1 MKRIA
6 IYILVFVYLGL
17 QAQAPKNFFTR
28 FGGNGHDIGYGVI
41 QTLNGQYAV
50 TGSTGSFGSGNSDVY
65 LALVDSMGWVRWEKS
80 YGGFN
85 NDIGRSIIQLADSGF
100 VMAGYTNSFGNGGY
114 DVIVVRT
121 DKNGNLIWQNAYGGL
136 DWDFGYA
143 LKATAGG
150 DSLIVGGTTYSFG
163 YGKSDGY
170 ILKLDLNGNL
180 QWQKTYGGA
189 EDDEFKAFTL
199 TYNGMY
205 AFVGYTKSQGDI
217 KGDAWLVKTGLAG
230 DSVTSFKYGNA
241 NIQFANDIK
250 EHPVSK
256 NFYLCGG
263 YDQLGLDSTSSM
275 LVCFNEN
282 GVFQFQDLFTYHERK
297 DEQFVSNAYFK
308 GTQYYYLRKSNYSKF
323 DSRLHTIISVFDNN
337 FYVNT
342 TKYGAPED
350 DELFYITSTKHKGAV
365 AVGYTTG
372 FNANLTDVFLLKLD
386 STSIVGAQSIVGVQQ
401 LNEAPHF
408 ELYPTLTKDEI
419 FITNP
424 GSDNIQIKV
433 FDYSGRE
440 YLHLTTKD
448 SQLKLN
454 LATYSDGVYFVQVSA
469 GKQYK
474 VFKVMKHE

>member
-1 MKRIA
+1 M
-6 IYILVFVYLGL
+6 
-17 QAQAPKNFFTR
+17 
-28 FGGNGHDIGYGVI
+28 
-41 QTLNGQYAV
+41 
-50 TGSTGSFGSGNSDVY
+50 
-65 LALVDSMGWVRWEKS
+65 RWEKS

-85 NDIGRSIIQLADSGF
+85 NDIGRSIIQLSDSGF
-100 VMAGYTNSFGNGGY
+100 VIAGYTNSFGNGGY
-114 DVIVVRT
+114 DVLVVRT
-121 DKNGNLIWQNAYGGL
+121 DKNGSLIWQKAFGGI
-136 DWDFGYA
+136 DWDFGYCV
-143 LKATAGG
+143 KASPIG
-150 DSLIVGGTTYSFG
+150 DSIIVAGSTYSYG
-163 YGKSDGY
+163 YGKMDGY

-180 QWQKTYGGA
+180 LWQDTYGGA
-189 EDDEFKAFTL
+189 EDDEFKSFTL

-205 AFVGYTKSQGDI
+205 AFVGNTKSQGDI
-217 KGDAWLVKTGLAG
+217 KGDAWFVKTGLAG
-230 DSVTSFKYGNA
+230 DSVTSFKYGNSY
-241 NIQFANDIK
+241 IQFANDIK
-250 EHPVSK
+250 EHPVTK

-275 LVCFNEN
+275 LVCFDEI

-308 GTQYYYLRKSNYSKF
+308 GTQYYYLRRSNYSKF

-350 DELFYITSTKHKGAV
+350 DELFYIASTKHKGAV

-372 FNANLTDVFLLKLD
+372 FGANLSDVFLLKLD
-386 STSIVGAQSIVGVQQ
+386 STSIVGAQSIVGIKH
-401 LNEAPHF
+401 LDEAPQF
-408 ELYPTLTKDEI
+408 DLYPTLTSDEV

-424 GSDNIQIKV
+424 SSENIGIKV

-440 YLHLTTKD
+440 HLNFFTKD

-454 LATYSDGVYFVQVSA
+454 LAIYANGIYFVQLSA